1 MDNSIT
7 SQLTSMKS
15 EIEGLMER
23 LEIDAKAQRAQ
34 DLEQESSA
42 AGFWNNPD
50 AANKMMQEISR
61 LKAQVE
67 RWRGVA
73 GRISDAL
80 ELATL
85 NDPSLD
91 EELQSETKE
100 LTAILEKMSLE
111 TLLSGQYDSEDA
123 ILAIHAG
130 AGGVDSQDWARML
143 ERMFM
148 RWAEQNNYKLEVLDR
163 SEGEEA
169 GIKSVMMT
177 IQGANAFGW
186 LQSEAGVH
194 RLVRLSPFD
203 AARRRHTSFVKA
215 EVWPDI
221 QGQIDIE
228 IKSEDLRI
236 DTYNAGGAG
245 GQNVQKNDNAV
256 RITHLPTGVVVQ
268 CQNER
273 SQLQNKAR
281 AMQVLKARLFE
292 LKRKAQEADLAA
304 LKGENVSAEWGNQ
317 IRSYV
322 LHPYQMVKDHRTDY
336 ETGNTGAVLDGRLNE
351 FMEAYLRAKI
361 KGVEIPT

>member
-1 MDNSIT
+1 MDSLT
-7 SQLTSMKS
+7 SQLSSMKS

-23 LEIDAKAQRAQ
+23 LEIDAKAQRSEE
-34 DLEQESSA
+34 LEQEASA
-42 AGFWNNPD
+42 ADFWSNPE
-50 AANKMMQEISR
+50 AANKTMQEISR

-67 RWRGVA
+67 RWRSVA
-73 GRISDAL
+73 NRINDAL
-80 ELATL
+80 ELAAL

-143 ERMFM
+143 ERMFI
-148 RWAEQNNYKLEVLDR
+148 RWAEQNGYKVEVLER

-177 IQGANAFGW
+177 IQGTNAFGW

-203 AARRRHTSFVKA
+203 AAHRRHTSFVKV

-228 IKSEDLRI
+228 INPQDLRI

-256 RITHLPTGVVVQ
+256 RITHLPSGVVVQ

-273 SQLQNKAR
+273 SQLQNKER
-281 AMQVLKARLFE
+281 AMHVLKARLFE
-292 LKRKAQEADLAA
+292 MERKKQEVERAA

-322 LHPYQMVKDHRTDY
+322 LHPYQMVKDHRTDF
-336 ETGNTGAVLDGRLNE
+336 ETGNTNAVLDGRLNE

-361 KGVEIPT
+361 KGAEIPT